1 MLLLLRVQQQ
11 KESFGSLFRLPF
23 THNNEKSSNI
33 FDSAEL
39 IVSDTYS
46 WNVECRL
53 TSGMGMRRIFLW
65 ERVGMETNSAG
76 TGGNEN

>member
-1 MLLLLRVQQQ
+1 METGTAGLPTGWGHSRGMNTHFTCAIMLLLLRVQQQ

-46 WNVECRL
+46 
-53 TSGMGMRRIFLW
+53 
-65 ERVGMETNSAG
+65 
-76 TGGNEN
+76 